1 MSTLTL
7 DTRVTETIGASR
19 REVDSFRLVIGEVQ
33 NYTRLSRFLNKGET
47 LEIAANRFLLMSL
60 PEETKVTT
68 TLWSPGVS
76 PGTWLSALPKE
87 TILLG
92 CFMYPGKISISIT
105 NPIDNVSELPIHVVA
120 YYE

>member
-7 DTRVTETIGASR
+7 DTRVTETTGASR
-19 REVDSFRLVIGEVQ
+19 REVDSFRLVIGDVK
-33 NYTRLSRFLNKGET
+33 NYMRVSRFLDKGEI
-47 LEIAANRFLLMSL
+47 LEIAAQRFLLMSL
-60 PEETKVTT
+60 PEETKVVT
-68 TLWSPGVS
+68 TLWSPGVA
-76 PGTWLSALPKE
+76 PGTWLAALPKE

-105 NPIDNVSELPIHVVA
+105 NPVDNTSELPIHIVA